1 MKNCISRRSFLK
13 AAGILGAAGAL
24 AACGGSSSTST
35 AASSTASSAAA
46 SAASEAG
53 FTFKPGTYT
62 AKAYGNI
69 SDIELE
75 CTFSETALTD
85 VKIVG
90 QNETPALFSQVE
102 NELIPAILDNQA
114 GGVDSITG
122 ATNSSRAV
130 KEAIADCV
138 AQAGGDRQAWL
149 AKTVEKTAGAAEE
162 YDVDVAVIGCGAAG
176 FMASIVAA
184 QKGMK
189 VLTVEKAGSVA
200 GVNGIKVSGP
210 FAVDTSVLHAREGG
224 TTLTVDEVFNHAMN
238 YTHWTPNPSLI
249 KRCLETSKDAVEEL
263 VGIGY
268 EMKEANFR
276 FETPFKDEKGGFH
289 LITNALDERVQ
300 LWEKALDD
308 NGVQVIYNTAAKSLI
323 VENDKICGFT
333 AEKEDGTPIT
343 VHAGAVIIASGGF
356 LGNRDLQEKFLHTRK
371 LNAAAGGNSL
381 CTGDGIVMA
390 NDAGAV
396 LCKTFGYCPCE
407 YGGTNSKASTTASS
421 SACTATCWWT
431 AKASAL
437 STRACCA
444 ITP

>member
-1 MKNCISRRSFLK
+1 MANRISRRNFLK
-13 AAGILGAAGAL
+13 KAAAGAVG
-24 AACGGSSSTST
+24 AAAAGVLTSCGSSASSVASST

-249 KRCLETSKDAVEEL
+249 KRCLETSKDAVEEQ
-263 VGIGY
+263 IG
-268 EMKEANFR
+268 
-276 FETPFKDEKGGFH
+276 
-289 LITNALDERVQ
+289 
-300 LWEKALDD
+300 
-308 NGVQVIYNTAAKSLI
+308 
-323 VENDKICGFT
+323 
-333 AEKEDGTPIT
+333 
-343 VHAGAVIIASGGF
+343 
-356 LGNRDLQEKFLHTRK
+356 
-371 LNAAAGGNSL
+371 
-381 CTGDGIVMA
+381 
-390 NDAGAV
+390 
-396 LCKTFGYCPCE
+396 
-407 YGGTNSKASTTASS
+407 
-421 SACTATCWWT
+421 
-431 AKASAL
+431 
-437 STRACCA
+437 RAHV
-444 ITP
+444 

>member
-1 MKNCISRRSFLK
+1 MANRISRRNFLK
-13 AAGILGAAGAL
+13 KAAAGAVG
-24 AACGGSSSTST
+24 AAAAGVLTSCGSSASSVASST

-323 VENDKICGFT
+323 VENDKLCGFT

-407 YGGTNSKASTTASS
+407 YGGTNSKASRP
-421 SACTATCWWT
+421 
-431 AKASAL
+431 AKQDKYD
-437 STRACCA
+437 
-444 ITP
+444 

>member
-1 MKNCISRRSFLK
+1 MANRISRRNFLK
-13 AAGILGAAGAL
+13 KAAAGAVG
-24 AACGGSSSTST
+24 AAAAGVLTSCGSSASSVASST
-35 AASSTASSAAA
+35 AASSTLPLLLQRSFRGWLYLQAPAP
-46 SAASEAG
+46 
-53 FTFKPGTYT
+53 TPPRLT
-62 AKAYGNI
+62 GNI

-114 GGVDSITG
+114 GGMDSITG
-122 ATNSSRAV
+122 AINSSRAV

-300 LWEKALDD
+300 LWERLW
-308 NGVQVIYNTAAKSLI
+308 T
-323 VENDKICGFT
+323 
-333 AEKEDGTPIT
+333 
-343 VHAGAVIIASGGF
+343 
-356 LGNRDLQEKFLHTRK
+356 
-371 LNAAAGGNSL
+371 
-381 CTGDGIVMA
+381 
-390 NDAGAV
+390 
-396 LCKTFGYCPCE
+396 
-407 YGGTNSKASTTASS
+407 TTA
-421 SACTATCWWT
+421 C
-431 AKASAL
+431 
-437 STRACCA
+437 R
-444 ITP
+444 